1 MATTKITES
10 KEFYQVYLDQAEKL
24 KATRNQAGDSNQECT
39 DMIYFQV
46 AIFAAFFISLASISL
61 YMYCKH

>member
-24 KATRNQAGDSNQECT
+24 KAARNQAGDINQ
-39 DMIYFQV
+39 
-46 AIFAAFFISLASISL
+46 
-61 YMYCKH
+61 